1 MQIDYIDYEL
11 ESEDSIYEISENE
24 TDNETDSEIDESNV

>member
-24 TDNETDSEIDESNV
+24 TDSEIDESND

>member
-1 MQIDYIDYEL
+1 MQIAYIDYQL

-24 TDNETDSEIDESNV
+24 TDNEIDESND